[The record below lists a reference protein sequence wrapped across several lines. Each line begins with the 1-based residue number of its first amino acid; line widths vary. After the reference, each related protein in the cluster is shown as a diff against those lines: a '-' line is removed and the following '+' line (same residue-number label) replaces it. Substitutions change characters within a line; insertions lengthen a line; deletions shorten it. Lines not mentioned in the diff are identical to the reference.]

1 MAVHCSF
8 ITVLSLFS
16 SNFRLNYSV
25 RVRVEQVRK
34 SYHFLPILKFRPRAR
49 GTSFYSFSTV
59 LTVLSQFYRSFI
71 AVFTATDNQP
81 NKPPTSQTSAIS
93 LSPGPTNLS
102 EFCETE

>member
-25 RVRVEQVRK
+25 RLRVEQVL
-34 SYHFLPILKFRPRAR
+34 FLGFFSVFASFRPRAR

-59 LTVLSQFYRSFI
+59 FAVISQFFSVELVELYPAAMI
-71 AVFTATDNQP
+71 PLAHKTAVIP
-81 NKPPTSQTSAIS
+81 CPTSA
-93 LSPGPTNLS
+93 N
-102 EFCETE
+102 